1 MCHFDFIEFYEPLKN
16 ESSFFTVEID
26 EELEGA
32 NMVASSCNSQETVV
46 DSGVDSEATTPSSPE
61 DEASEET
68 EKSSSKEEPALSND
82 EMVLETA
89 ETLLA
94 LSGKKP
100 TGTAAASSQKDTAV
114 VLPQQPQDDAKGSTP
129 LLRLF
134 SMFYV
139 PMRTS
144 RAMWTMLLLCFPI
157 WFYLNKIFHIPFS
170 LYASEPFKKERFLQR
185 HDRCTII
192 RFDDCRSP
200 KSSLFSSFSSLSIS
214 FYNFAFEIP

>member
-1 MCHFDFIEFYEPLKN
+1 MTSEANCPQDQPKPNPIPPNSNGRRKQAKPQRKN
-16 ESSFFTVEID
+16 VEID

-68 EKSSSKEEPALSND
+68 EKSSSKEESALSND

-100 TGTAAASSQKDTAV
+100 TGTAASSQKDTAV
-114 VLPQQPQDDAKGSTP
+114 VLPQQPQDDAKGEGET
-129 LLRLF
+129 
-134 SMFYV
+134 
-139 PMRTS
+139 
-144 RAMWTMLLLCFPI
+144 
-157 WFYLNKIFHIPFS
+157 
-170 LYASEPFKKERFLQR
+170 E
-185 HDRCTII
+185 
-192 RFDDCRSP
+192 
-200 KSSLFSSFSSLSIS
+200 
-214 FYNFAFEIP
+214 

>member
-32 NMVASSCNSQETVV
+32 NMARTSCNSQETVV

-68 EKSSSKEEPALSND
+68 EKNSKESALSND

-94 LSGKKP
+94 LSGKK
-100 TGTAAASSQKDTAV
+100 TANATSASSQNDTAI
-114 VLPQQPQDDAKGSTP
+114 VLPQQPQDDAKGT
-129 LLRLF
+129 LF
-134 SMFYV
+134 YDFFLCFMFA
-139 PMRTS
+139 S
-144 RAMWTMLLLCFPI
+144 MLLSFPI
-157 WFYLNKIFHIPFS
+157 WSYLNKIFSYSVQQRI
-170 LYASEPFKKERFLQR
+170 ASTLSPVKKA
-185 HDRCTII
+185 I
-192 RFDDCRSP
+192 
-200 KSSLFSSFSSLSIS
+200 
-214 FYNFAFEIP
+214 FAKHTMTDVY

>member
-68 EKSSSKEEPALSND
+68 EKSSSKEESALSNN

-94 LSGKKP
+94 LSGKK
-100 TGTAAASSQKDTAV
+100 TANATSASSQNDTAI
-114 VLPQQPQDDAKGSTP
+114 VLPQQPQDDAKGT
-129 LLRLF
+129 LF
-134 SMFYV
+134 YDFFLCFMFA
-139 PMRTS
+139 S
-144 RAMWTMLLLCFPI
+144 MLLSFPI
-157 WFYLNKIFHIPFS
+157 WFYLNKIFSYSVQQRI
-170 LYASEPFKKERFLQR
+170 ASTLSPVKKERFLQKH
-185 HDRCTII
+185 HDRCVL
-192 RFDDCRSP
+192 
-200 KSSLFSSFSSLSIS
+200 KSGLMIAKKERKRRKKLSFQQFSIFLL
-214 FYNFAFEIP
+214 

>member
-1 MCHFDFIEFYEPLKN
+1 MSILRDMCHFDFIEFYEPLKN

-68 EKSSSKEEPALSND
+68 EKSSSKEEAMSND

-100 TGTAAASSQKDTAV
+100 TGTGAASSQKDTAV

-144 RAMWTMLLLCFPI
+144 RAM
-157 WFYLNKIFHIPFS
+157 
-170 LYASEPFKKERFLQR
+170 
-185 HDRCTII
+185 
-192 RFDDCRSP
+192 
-200 KSSLFSSFSSLSIS
+200 
-214 FYNFAFEIP
+214 

>member
-1 MCHFDFIEFYEPLKN
+1 MNSRFQLYYIGVLSRDPRDLGTLVLSFQESGIVGVLGLSILRDMCHFDFIEFYEPLKN

-68 EKSSSKEEPALSND
+68 EKSSSKEESALSND

-144 RAMWTMLLLCFPI
+144 RAM
-157 WFYLNKIFHIPFS
+157 
-170 LYASEPFKKERFLQR
+170 
-185 HDRCTII
+185 
-192 RFDDCRSP
+192 
-200 KSSLFSSFSSLSIS
+200 
-214 FYNFAFEIP
+214 